1 MRVTNRLASLGSHL
15 QGDDAS
21 TEDDYALGAIFAD
34 KHLRQGFASGE
45 LAVLLVV
52 ILPIDHD
59 NCAHAFEISEGAVA
73 GDSWNSAN
81 EPYARRHKDP
91 ELACRNGFE
100 TESQ

>member
-1 MRVTNRLASLGSHL
+1 MFHRILDKRRVGRDTQLFHDIA
-15 QGDDAS
+15 
-21 TEDDYALGAIFAD
+21 
-34 KHLRQGFASGE
+34 GE

-59 NCAHAFEISEGAVA
+59 NCAHAFEILEGAVA

-91 ELACRNGFE
+91 EAGL
-100 TESQ
+100 S